1 VESSFQ
7 RALEFARS
15 IRTRH
20 LRIGPTI
27 EVGQP
32 LTVENG
38 PGPGLSEDDKQ
49 QLSYWLNELG
59 PYRKGPF
66 SFFGEEVASHWNSD
80 AKWKHCN
87 PYLAE
92 DPAIRS
98 GDVLDLGCNN
108 GYYLIRL
115 LELKQSGQIYGLD
128 PAPPFYRQFR
138 FLQEMLEP
146 GHPVRNI
153 KFIPADHQAL
163 KGPQKRTAGLNHSA
177 GADSPAA
184 AGSEMHGGNAISGT
198 GAVDSAGADSVKR
211 REDSLIGTA
220 GIESAAAGS
229 EKHGGNA
236 ISRTGA
242 VDSAG
247 TVSEKRGAAES
258 ADQPGSLELAGKTFD
273 AILCWG
279 VIYHRTDPIELL
291 RTIHGA
297 LKTGGVLYLES
308 MGIPDDPNAPYPRA
322 ILPAGKYAGARGIWH
337 VPDSVTL
344 CNYLHRSGYR
354 DIETLETWDY
364 SGELN
369 GDTGMP
375 VLEEFLDTE
384 RPGFLKDGLPAP
396 VRILVRARR

>member
-1 VESSFQ
+1 MEASFE
-7 RALEFARS
+7 RALDFARS

-27 EVGQP
+27 EVGEP
-32 LTVENG
+32 LTVENS
-38 PGPGLSEDDKQ
+38 PAPVLSEDEKQ

-66 SFFGEEVASHWNSD
+66 SFFGEQVASHWNSD

-87 PYLAE
+87 PYLAR

-108 GYYLIRL
+108 GYYLLRL

-146 GHPVRNI
+146 DHPVRNI
-153 KFIPADHQAL
+153 MFIPADHQAL
-163 KGPQKRTAGLNHSA
+163 KRPGMRTAGLNHSA
-177 GADSPAA
+177 GADSSAA
-184 AGSEMHGGNAISGT
+184 AGSEKRGVDAISGT
-198 GAVDSAGADSVKR
+198 GAVDSAGTGSVKR

-220 GIESAAAGS
+220 GIELASTDSEEPVGAANKETS
-229 EKHGGNA
+229 
-236 ISRTGA
+236 
-242 VDSAG
+242 D
-247 TVSEKRGAAES
+247 AES

-354 DIETLETWDY
+354 DIETLKTWDY

-375 VLEEFLDTE
+375 VLEEFLDPD